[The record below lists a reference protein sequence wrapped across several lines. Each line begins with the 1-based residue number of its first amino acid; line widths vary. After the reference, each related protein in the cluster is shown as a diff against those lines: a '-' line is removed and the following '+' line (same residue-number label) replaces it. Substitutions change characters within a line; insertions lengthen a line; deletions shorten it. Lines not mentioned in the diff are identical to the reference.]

1 MVSRN
6 VSRLRSASGWLLAA
20 AITAAPTAVLAH
32 PHVWVT
38 SQTEVLYDESQRIT
52 GLRHIWTF
60 DEGYSAYVTQGLD
73 VNGDGILSPE
83 ELQEL
88 AELNAT
94 SLVDFDYFTEVKADG
109 APQTFGDPVDYG
121 MVFEDNRA
129 TLTFT
134 LPLLEPARAANVLVL
149 EVYDPTYFVSFRMDD
164 RDDAVRLAGGPSGCA
179 TSITRPSTVDI
190 AEVQSLSEAFFEALT
205 ASSNFGEQFAN
216 RALIACP

>member
-1 MVSRN
+1 MITLN
-6 VSRLRSASGWLLAA
+6 AFGLRSASGGLLAA
-20 AITAAPTAVLAH
+20 AMMAAPNAALAH

-38 SQTEVLYDESQRIT
+38 SQTDVLYDGSQRVT
-52 GLRHIWTF
+52 GLRHVWTF

-94 SLVDFDYFTEVKADG
+94 SLVDFDYFTEIKVDG
-109 APQTFGDPVDYG
+109 ASQVLGDPADYS

-134 LPLLEPARAANVLVL
+134 LPLSQPVRAARALVL
-149 EVYDPTYFVSFRMDD
+149 EIYDPTYFVSFRMDEG
-164 RDDAVRLAGGPSGCA
+164 DDAVRLANGPSGCA
-179 TSITRPSTVDI
+179 MSITRPATVDI

-205 ASSNFGEQFAN
+205 ASANFGEQFAN